1 MPSIVQNSAAPRFTG
16 EFCHKV
22 EGRNRIT
29 IPSDWRFEEE
39 VELFMIAK
47 SLKSCISVM
56 MKPELDRLEQKAD
69 ALPPDERSDF
79 LDMLGSSLKGV
90 TVDKGG
96 RISIPD
102 EFHSQLGFP
111 KHKEV
116 WLTGAMHTFNIW
128 SIPDFE
134 SFKAQD
140 KLRKEELKR
149 KLGI

>member
-1 MPSIVQNSAAPRFTG
+1 MG
-16 EFCHKV
+16 E
-22 EGRNRIT
+22 
-29 IPSDWRFEEE
+29 
-39 VELFMIAK
+39 
-47 SLKSCISVM
+47 
-56 MKPELDRLEQKAD
+56 
-69 ALPPDERSDF
+69 
-79 LDMLGSSLKGV
+79 
-90 TVDKGG
+90 
-96 RISIPD
+96 
-102 EFHSQLGFP
+102 EFHGQLGFP